1 MSRKKKLQRFVLTAL
16 NNSWSI
22 EGEPVAVDRIQK
34 EVLDGNRYK
43 RRSSNG

>member
-1 MSRKKKLQRFVLTAL
+1 MLRKKELQRFILTAL

-22 EGEPVAVDRIQK
+22 EGEPVAVVRTEK
-34 EVLDGNRYK
+34 EVLDGKWHK